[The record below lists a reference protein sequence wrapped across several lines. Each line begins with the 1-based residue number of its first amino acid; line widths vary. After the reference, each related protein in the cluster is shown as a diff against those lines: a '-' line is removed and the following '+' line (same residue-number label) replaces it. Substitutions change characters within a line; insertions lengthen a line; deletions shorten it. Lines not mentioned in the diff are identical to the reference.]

1 MHMGLH
7 NGPEID
13 RIRVE
18 VDPDL
23 EDLVPTFLENRRT
36 DIRTIRHALERG
48 DYRSIHRVG
57 HNIRG
62 DSGALGF
69 AGLTEVG
76 QRLERAAL
84 EQDEAG
90 INAETDRLA
99 NYLERVDIVPAGRQD

>member
-1 MHMGLH
+1 MGS
-7 NGPEID
+7 NQEPDVG

-23 EDLVPTFLENRRT
+23 EDLVPTFLENRRA
-36 DIRTIRHALERG
+36 DVGAIRSALERG
-48 DYRSIHRVG
+48 DYRTIHRLG

-69 AGLTEVG
+69 DGLSEVG
-76 QRLERAAL
+76 RGLEHAAL

-90 INAETDRLA
+90 INAETNRLA
-99 NYLERVDIVPAGRQD
+99 YYLARVEIVPAEHAES